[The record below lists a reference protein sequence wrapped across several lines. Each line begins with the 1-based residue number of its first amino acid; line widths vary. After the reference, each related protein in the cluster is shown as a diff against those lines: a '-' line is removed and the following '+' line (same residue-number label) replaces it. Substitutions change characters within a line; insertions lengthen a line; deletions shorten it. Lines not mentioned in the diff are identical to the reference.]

1 MKKLLSILV
10 LGLLLSSNFVFSENY
25 KTGQEIEGQIVFSKK
40 MYELAANL
48 TLIVHFAFIL
58 FVVFGALLFF
68 VATKIIFIHIPA
80 FIWGSY
86 IELTHSICPLTYLE
100 NWFLHKANLTTYSE
114 GFIQNYLVPIVYPMN
129 LTKDLQI
136 CLGIVLIV
144 VNMIIYGFI
153 ISKLKKKF

>member
-1 MKKLLSILV
+1 
-10 LGLLLSSNFVFSENY
+10 
-25 KTGQEIEGQIVFSKK
+25 

-68 VATKIIFIHIPA
+68 VATKIIFIHFPA
-80 FIWGSY
+80 LIWGSY
-86 IELTHSICPLTYLE
+86 IELTNSICPLTYLE

-114 GFIQNYLVPIVYPMN
+114 GFIQNYLVPIVYPVS

-136 CLGIVLIV
+136 YLGIALLVINIV
-144 VNMIIYGFI
+144 FYAFIYN
-153 ISKLKKKF
+153 KLKKNFK

>member
-1 MKKLLSILV
+1 
-10 LGLLLSSNFVFSENY
+10 
-25 KTGQEIEGQIVFSKK
+25 

-58 FVVFGALLFF
+58 FVVLGALLFF
-68 VATKIIFIHIPA
+68 VSTKIVFTHIPA

-100 NWFLHKANLTTYSE
+100 NWFLHKSNLTTYSE
-114 GFIQNYLVPIVYPMN
+114 GFIQNYLVSIVYPTN
-129 LTKDLQI
+129 LSKDLQI
-136 CLGIVLIV
+136 YLGITIIV

>member
-1 MKKLLSILV
+1 
-10 LGLLLSSNFVFSENY
+10 
-25 KTGQEIEGQIVFSKK
+25 

-68 VATKIIFIHIPA
+68 VTTKIIFIHFPA
-80 FIWGSY
+80 LIWGSY
-86 IELTHSICPLTYLE
+86 IELTNSICPLTYLE

-129 LTKDLQI
+129 MTKDLQI
-136 CLGIVLIV
+136 FLGIGLIV
-144 VNMIIYGFI
+144 INIVIYAFI
-153 ISKLKKKF
+153 FSKQKKNFK

>member
-1 MKKLLSILV
+1 
-10 LGLLLSSNFVFSENY
+10 
-25 KTGQEIEGQIVFSKK
+25 

-68 VATKIIFIHIPA
+68 VATKIIFIHFPA
-80 FIWGSY
+80 LIWGSY
-86 IELTHSICPLTYLE
+86 IELTNSICPLTYLE

-114 GFIQNYLVPIVYPMN
+114 GFIQNYLVPIVYPVS

-136 CLGIVLIV
+136 YLGIALIV
-144 VNMIIYGFI
+144 INIVFYAFIYN
-153 ISKLKKKF
+153 KLKKNFK